1 MDSAARIGLYFLT
14 KLQHGESKLII
25 AVPIQFGLGGFSVGL
40 FFGFFLIFES
50 DKDF

>member
-14 KLQHGESKLII
+14 KLQHGENKLII

-40 FFGFFLIFES
+40 IFGFF
-50 DKDF
+50 

>member
-1 MDSAARIGLYFLT
+1 MDSAARIGLYFL

-40 FFGFFLIFES
+40 FFGFF
-50 DKDF
+50 